1 METIKQIAPYLPYDL
16 GIKILNYKSD
26 YVGIEYSTIIGFYY
40 VKNIPHFAYFGGSTG
55 KSIGECKFIMRPLSD
70 LTKPCLEDGKIPL
83 EELAVHLFDREMRD
97 YFYNNVPKG
106 SVNGIPFW
114 VSQKLFEWHF
124 DMFNLIEEGIAID
137 VNTVDINTLNYIQ
150 HEND

>member
-40 VKNIPHFAYFGGSTG
+40 VKNISHFAYFGGSTG

-70 LTKPCLEDGKIPL
+70 LTKPCLDDGKIPIV
-83 EELAVHLFDREMRD
+83 ELAKIHDKLMLDDICTVIEEEDCD
-97 YFYNNVPKG
+97 DKFYMCHYQSDVDPSITCHFVVTEK
-106 SVNGIPFW
+106 SNGI
-114 VSQKLFEWHF
+114 SIKC
-124 DMFNLIEEGIAID
+124 LI
-137 VNTVDINTLNYIQ
+137 L
-150 HEND
+150 